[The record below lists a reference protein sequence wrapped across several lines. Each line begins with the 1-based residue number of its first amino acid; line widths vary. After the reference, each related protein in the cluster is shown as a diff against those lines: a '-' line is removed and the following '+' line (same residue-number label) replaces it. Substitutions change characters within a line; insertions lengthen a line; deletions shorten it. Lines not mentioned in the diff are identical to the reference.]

1 MDLRA
6 LPWPSAR
13 RESFARPFYA
23 QRGRRAHG
31 GDLGAEYRSRRPA
44 QRRPAMEPRKRT
56 GLERLEAVAGNGLLG
71 RRAFL
76 RGGAAFAAAATGY
89 TVARS
94 AGAAPRADDPWS
106 LVPGAIS
113 PPYEQRSRFEA
124 KVARTLSNPKG
135 ETRTSHARTP
145 HHLLNGTFTPNGLHF
160 TIVHSG
166 TPDIDPD
173 KHRLVIHGLVN
184 RPLAFSLEALAR
196 YPMVSRM
203 SFVECG
209 GNSAPMFSREPIQ
222 AGVQAL
228 HGLASCAEWTGVPLS
243 TLLEETGIDP
253 RAKWLIAEGADSLA
267 LSRSVP
273 LTKALD

>member
-1 MDLRA
+1 
-6 LPWPSAR
+6 
-13 RESFARPFYA
+13 
-23 QRGRRAHG
+23 
-31 GDLGAEYRSRRPA
+31 
-44 QRRPAMEPRKRT
+44 MEPKNRVE
-56 GLERLEAVAGNGLLG
+56 LERLGAVAGNGLLG
-71 RRAFL
+71 RRDLL
-76 RGGAAFAAAATGY
+76 RGGRAFAAAATGY

-94 AGAAPRADDPWS
+94 ARAAPLADDPWS
-106 LVPGAIS
+106 LAPGSIS

-145 HHLLNGTFTPNGLHF
+145 HQLLNGTFTPNGLHF

-209 GNSAPMFSREPIQ
+209 GNSAPMFSKEPIQ
-222 AGVQAL
+222 ANVQAL
-228 HGLASCAEWTGVPLS
+228 HGPASCAEWTGVPLS
-243 TLLEETGIDP
+243 PLLEDTGNDP
-253 RAKWLIAEGADSLA
+253 RPKGLIPGGPHSPA
-267 LSRSVP
+267 LTPRAARP
-273 LTKALD
+273 